1 MLSVTD
7 IDSGVGA
14 GLAIGTA
21 GITEEDQIA
30 RLQLTDIV
38 DPGAVPALPL
48 AGGGVRKGV
57 AKLLIDVHGE
67 P

>member
-30 RLQLTDIV
+30 RQQLTDIV
-38 DPGAVPALPL
+38 DHGALPKL
-48 AGGGVRKGV
+48 TINAGGVRKGV

-67 P
+67 T